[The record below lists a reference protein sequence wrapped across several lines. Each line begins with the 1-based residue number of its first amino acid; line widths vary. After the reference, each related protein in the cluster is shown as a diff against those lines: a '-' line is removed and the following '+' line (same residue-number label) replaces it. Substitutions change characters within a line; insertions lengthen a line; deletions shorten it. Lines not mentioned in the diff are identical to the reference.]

1 MIPQRRT
8 DHGNRLVVKALIT
21 ALVTYALVAMYP
33 YIAGPNVPEIELYL
47 YGGVALFALAAA
59 FGTLVELIGFV
70 SRFARHVRAL
80 SASNTLAS
88 SGWLDVRSARKA
100 GLTAAKKGLFLG
112 ILEDKP
118 LFLPNPVHGLTCA
131 PARKGK
137 TTSFVMP
144 ALVHDIGTSR
154 LVTDMKGEL
163 AVQTA
168 KLIAEKHGHRV
179 AIANPGNQ
187 FDLENASYNSLQI
200 ILDDLEDAPE
210 DAIADARSL
219 ALQLH
224 PDPKGGAR
232 DPFWPNGTR
241 KILTFVF
248 TALASLRDEAEANLP
263 RAFEVLTDPELL
275 EELILEAKDSFVLG
289 GELARLAADLEALRR
304 GNDKHFE
311 SFREGAV
318 QSLAAFGPSGRLAA
332 STRSCDFRFRDLK
345 REKMTIF
352 MVADPS
358 RMDVFAPWIGVLT
371 WAARKELIR
380 EQNDIPV
387 QLILDEFTNYVLEGL
402 PDALTGLGGF
412 GIRVWMI
419 VQELEEIARVYG
431 REALATILSQSDA
444 KQFFGV
450 GSYETAKRVSE
461 LLGQTTIPVEQFGM
475 GVEIGE
481 MPSTSISQ
489 TTRDLLNPDE
499 VRRLPNDEQ
508 ILIIGNL
515 KAIKAIKVGYQE
527 VTPWRTQVA
536 PNPLHGG
543 GEPFI
548 GEEKMRLVSGRF
560 KATRAG
566 TRKTPRDNKKLRLAL
581 SAIALDLVPGPLMAC
596 LLVGSIVIWSFG
608 SPHLR
613 IQYSFTGSYARPNYT
628 WCEYYGLPVIGERF
642 ELIAPGDCP
651 VIYWKR

>member
-21 ALVTYALVAMYP
+21 ALVTYALIAMYP
-33 YIAGPNVPEIELYL
+33 YISGPSVPEIELYL
-47 YGGVALFALAAA
+47 YGGVTLFALAAA

-70 SRFARHVRAL
+70 SRFARHIRAL
-80 SASNTLAS
+80 SASDTLAS
-88 SGWLDVRSARKA
+88 SGWLDVNSARKA
-100 GLTAAKKGLFLG
+100 GLTAAKGLFLG
-112 ILEDKP
+112 ILQGKP

-168 KLIAEKHGHRV
+168 KLIADVHGHLV
-179 AIANPGNQ
+179 VILNPAHTFG
-187 FDLENASYNSLQI
+187 LSNASYNPLQI
-200 ILDDLEDAPE
+200 ILDDLEDTPE

-232 DPFWPNGTR
+232 EPFWPEGTR
-241 KILTFVF
+241 KVLTFTF
-248 TALASLRDEAEANLP
+248 IALAALREEAETNLP
-263 RAFEVLTDPELL
+263 SVFALLTQKTLL
-275 EELILEAKDSFVLG
+275 DTLIQEAKESDILA
-289 GELARLAADLEALRR
+289 GELSGLAHDLEDLRSTT
-304 GNDKHFE
+304 GNMFD

-332 STRSCDFRFRDLK
+332 STQSCDFRFRDLK

-358 RMDVFAPWIGVLT
+358 RMDVFAPWIGVLV
-371 WAARKELIR
+371 WAALKELIR
-380 EQNDIPV
+380 EKNDIPV

-402 PDALTGLGGF
+402 PNALTALGGY

-431 REALATILSQSDA
+431 RDSLATILSQSDA

-461 LLGQTTIPVEQFGM
+461 LLGQITIPVEQFGM

-515 KAIKAIKVGYQE
+515 KPIKAMKVGYQE

-548 GEEKMRLVSGRF
+548 GDEKMRLVSGRF

-596 LLVGSIVIWSFG
+596 LLVGAAVIWSFG

-613 IQYSFTGSYARPNYT
+613 IQYSFTGSYAQPNYT

-642 ELIAPGDCP
+642 ELIAPAHCP